1 MKTDDSAFRQIW
13 KMMAADLALLL
24 AEWFVPLTVVIIVLY
39 GDEAVSRTVMIEGD
53 LDLYLL

>member
-24 AEWFVPLTVVIIVLY
+24 AEWLVPLTVFIIVLY
-39 GDEAVSRTVMIEGD
+39 GDEAVSRTVMTEGD

>member
-24 AEWFVPLTVVIIVLY
+24 AEWLVPLTVFIIVLY
-39 GDEAVSRTVMIEGD
+39 GDEAISRIVMIEGD

>member
-24 AEWFVPLTVVIIVLY
+24 AEWLVPLTVFIIVLY
-39 GDEAVSRTVMIEGD
+39 GDEAVSGTVMTEGD